1 MPYSTTQSNSILNW
15 TFAKGSLTTKSAVY
29 IGLCTNDPEADGGW
43 DTSKELSGNGYARV
57 LVSQSGSAFPNLM
70 SAASDRQI
78 QNSGQINWTKATAAW
93 PTSNGFG
100 LFETAAG
107 GTPFYYGKLTEPLT
121 VPEGAVALF
130 DPATLILGFS
140 DTDEAITT

>member
-29 IGLCTNDPEADGGW
+29 IGLCTNDPEADSGIFN
-43 DTSKELSGNGYARV
+43 ELSGNGYSRV
-57 LVSQSGSAFPNLM
+57 LISQSGSLFPNVIA
-70 SAASDRQI
+70 SASNRQI
-78 QNSGQINWTKATAAW
+78 QNNAQINWTKATAAW
-93 PTSNGFG
+93 ITANGFG
-100 LFETAAG
+100 LFESATG

-130 DPATLILGFS
+130 DPATLILGFAS
-140 DTDEAITT
+140 EDQSITP